1 MSQGEIQSIVN
12 AGHRGTIPPIPVAN
26 VNPTPSFGAPVAGLA
41 TQTVTY
47 TVSAI
52 DPSHVDQAAGFAY
65 SIDWGDKS
73 PIQSIAAT
81 AGNGSGVSSSH
92 VYATAG
98 TDTVTLTATD
108 KDNGTGQIS
117 SAVTVLDVTSANLQ
131 TVINQQGSTRLPGR
145 TDGHPG
151 RRASRPP
158 STVYPQR
165 PRRWTITLN
174 LGRRHRV

>member
-1 MSQGEIQSIVN
+1 MLVPNNVPLTIGLSDPGFNYGFQGLIDEPAVYGRALSQAEIQSIVN
-12 AGHRGTIPPIPVAN
+12 AGHTGTIPPIPVAN
-26 VNPTPSFGAPVAGLA
+26 VNPTPSFSAPVAGLA

-52 DPSHVDQAAGFAY
+52 DPSSVDQAAGFAY

-108 KDNGTGQIS
+108 KDNGTGQFS
-117 SAVTVLDVTSANLQ
+117 SAVMSGLS
-131 TVINQQGSTRLPGR
+131 
-145 TDGHPG
+145 
-151 RRASRPP
+151 
-158 STVYPQR
+158 
-165 PRRWTITLN
+165 
-174 LGRRHRV
+174 